1 MIVNIDIH
9 PYESVR
15 LFVSTAVCCCLVTD
29 MKCTDFLFKIIVIRT
44 SVLVWFDAQFLPQAE
59 GNLFQ
64 ACVGQSGSEADMS
77 QNT

>member
-1 MIVNIDIH
+1 
-9 PYESVR
+9 
-15 LFVSTAVCCCLVTD
+15 